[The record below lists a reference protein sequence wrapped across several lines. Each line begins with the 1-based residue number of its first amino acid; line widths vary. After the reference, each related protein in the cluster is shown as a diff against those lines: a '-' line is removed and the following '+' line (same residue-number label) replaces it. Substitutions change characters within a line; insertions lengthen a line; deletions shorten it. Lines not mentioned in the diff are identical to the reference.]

1 MVPPTEVSAAPL
13 ASASARR
20 ERTDV
25 GSDTRTRV
33 ACAHCGDPVPKALR
47 QPPGRNSF
55 CCSGC
60 EAVYGAIAASGLDTY
75 YALQRRL
82 EAKGRRARVTDKQY
96 EEFDDPVFADLHT
109 SDRGDG
115 TLGVELFVENVHC
128 GACVWLLERLPHLE
142 PGVKSA
148 QVQMKSGALRIVF
161 DPGAVRLSHLARRL
175 AAFGYP
181 PHPARG
187 RSADQLRRRETR
199 RALQHIAVAGA
210 IAGNT
215 MVLAFPLYG
224 GALHGIEAEY
234 QRFFL
239 YLSLG
244 LAWVSVAFPGRTFF
258 RGAFSAWR
266 ARTPHMDVPIAVGLG
281 AGLLLSTYNAL
292 RGSSEV
298 YFESLCVLVFLLLA
312 GRFVQRR
319 QQQRS
324 QSAVELL
331 FLATPSSARLVLG
344 DERRQVP
351 IEALLPGQVV
361 EVLPGES
368 LPVDGLVRAG
378 SSHLDTKWLTGESRP
393 VAVGPGDP
401 VSAAAVNRTA
411 PLQVECTAVGEAT
424 RVGRLMGLVETSAA
438 REAPVVGLAHRIA
451 GRFAVAVLVLAAL
464 TAAIWY
470 QLDPIRALPNALAL
484 LIVTCPCA
492 LGLATPLAF
501 VAAVGRAAQRGILVR
516 GGDALES
523 LVRAG
528 DLVLDKT
535 GTLTAGQPAVTEW
548 IGERRLRGIA
558 AELEA
563 CSAHPIARAFAPL
576 GGGGERESTPVS
588 EFTEHPGLGVEG
600 RIEGSHYAV
609 GSLRFAQA
617 RGFACSAEL
626 EAAAARM
633 ANRAATPIAVAR
645 DGGVL
650 AIAAVEDPLL
660 PDAKATLD
668 GLRRVGWRIRIVSG
682 DHPDVVRAVAQRLG
696 LPEELCRGGVSP
708 EAKLAAIEELR
719 ARAGKDPVVMVG
731 DGVNDAAAL
740 AAATVGI
747 AVHGGA
753 EASLAAA
760 DVYLGRR
767 GLAPLAELLAGAR
780 RTFRAIRTNVAVSLV
795 YNATGVALAMT
806 GHLDPIVAA
815 VLMPLSSLTVIALS
829 YRASTFPA
837 GSLAPQ
843 TQTVSP

>member
-1 MVPPTEVSAAPL
+1 MVPPTEAPAASVV
-13 ASASARR
+13 AGSARVD
-20 ERTDV
+20 RTAA
-25 GSDTRTRV
+25 GSPTHNTI
-33 ACAHCGDPVPKALR
+33 ACAHCGDPVPKGLR
-47 QPPGRNSF
+47 QPLGQNSF

-60 EAVYGAIAASGLDTY
+60 EAVHGAIAASGLDTY

-82 EAKGRRARVTDKQY
+82 EVKGRRARVSDKQF
-96 EEFDDPVFADLHT
+96 EEFDDPVFAGLHT

-128 GACVWLLERLPHLE
+128 GACVWLLERLPHME
-142 PGVKSA
+142 PGVQSA
-148 QVQMKSGALRIVF
+148 QVQMKSGSLRIVF
-161 DPGAVRLSHLARRL
+161 DPAAVKLSHLARRL
-175 AAFGYP
+175 ASFGYP

-199 RALQHIAVAGA
+199 RALQNIAVAGA

-244 LAWVSVAFPGRTFF
+244 LAWVSVLFPGRTFF
-258 RGAFSAWR
+258 RGALSAWR

-298 YFESLCVLVFLLLA
+298 YFESLCVLVFLLLL

-351 IEALLPGQVV
+351 IEALLPGQIV

-368 LPVDGLVRAG
+368 LPVDGLVHAG

-393 VAVGPGDP
+393 VAVGPGDA
-401 VSAAAVNRTA
+401 VSAAAVNRSA
-411 PLQVECTAVGEAT
+411 PLQVACTAVGEAT

-451 GRFAVAVLVLAAL
+451 GRFAVAVLVLAAV

-470 QLDPIRALPNALAL
+470 QLDPSRALPNALAL

-492 LGLATPLAF
+492 LGLATPLAL
-501 VAAVGRAAQRGILVR
+501 VAAVGRAAQRRILVR
-516 GGDALES
+516 GGDALEA
-523 LVRAG
+523 LVRPG
-528 DLVLDKT
+528 ELVLDKT
-535 GTLTAGQPAVTEW
+535 GTLTAGEPAVTEW
-548 IGERRLRGIA
+548 VGDRRLRGVA
-558 AELEA
+558 AALEA
-563 CSAHPIARAFAPL
+563 CSAHPIARAFALP
-576 GGGGERESTPVS
+576 GDGAERESATVA
-588 EFTEHPGLGVEG
+588 EFVEHPGLGVEG
-600 RIEGSHYAV
+600 RVDGSHYAV
-609 GSLRFAQA
+609 GSLRFALS
-617 RGFACSAEL
+617 RGFRCAAEF
-626 EAAAARM
+626 EEAAARM
-633 ANRAATPIAVAR
+633 AKRAATPIAVVR
-645 DGGVL
+645 DGVVQ

-668 GLRRVGWRIRIVSG
+668 GLRRVGWRVRILSG
-682 DHPDVVRAVAQRLG
+682 DHPEVVRAVAQRLG

-708 EAKLAAIEELR
+708 EAKLAAVEELR
-719 ARAGKDPVVMVG
+719 ARAGNDPVVMVG

-815 VLMPLSSLTVIALS
+815 VLMPLSSLTVIGLS
-829 YRASTFPA
+829 YRAATFPA
-837 GSLAPQ
+837 GTLAPQ